1 LWDIRGWLATW
12 TFITRTLP
20 PFLSSP
26 MSGNMGNV
34 SQNQDSQPL
43 INDVDIAVAA
53 WHEDGRWS
61 LALLPDAQ
69 DLPQIIERLKS
80 QQTNGGAL
88 ALLAIDEEFFMI
100 IRVLG
105 SHIKLFLSD
114 ISYAVDYDIAAEFIE
129 ICDLDMPEEDD
140 EPFPAGDL
148 DIISDLGV
156 HRMELSTLCDDPD
169 LFPDEQLEAIAS
181 RLGFGEDFAQL
192 LEL

>member
-1 LWDIRGWLATW
+1 
-12 TFITRTLP
+12 
-20 PFLSSP
+20 
-26 MSGNMGNV
+26 MSNV
-34 SQNQDSQPL
+34 SQDQAGESL

-114 ISYAVDYDIAAEFIE
+114 ITCAIDYEIAAEFIE
-129 ICDLDMPEEDD
+129 LCDLDMPEEDD

-148 DIISDLGV
+148 DIISDIGV

-169 LFPDEQLEAIAS
+169 FFPDEQLEAIAS
-181 RLGFGEDFAQL
+181 RLGFGEEFTQL

>member
-1 LWDIRGWLATW
+1 
-12 TFITRTLP
+12 
-20 PFLSSP
+20 
-26 MSGNMGNV
+26 MSGNMSNV
-34 SQNQDSQPL
+34 SQDQAGESL

-114 ISYAVDYDIAAEFIE
+114 ITCAIDYEIAAEFIE
-129 ICDLDMPEEDD
+129 LCDLDMPEEDD

-148 DIISDLGV
+148 DIISDIGV

-169 LFPDEQLEAIAS
+169 FFPDEQLEAIAS
-181 RLGFGEDFAQL
+181 RLGFGEEFTQL

>member
-1 LWDIRGWLATW
+1 
-12 TFITRTLP
+12 
-20 PFLSSP
+20 
-26 MSGNMGNV
+26 MSGNMSDV
-34 SQNQDSQPL
+34 TQDQAGEPL

-69 DLPQIIERLKS
+69 DLPQIIDRLKA

-88 ALLAIDEEFFMI
+88 ALLAIDEEFFII

-114 ISYAVDYDIAAEFIE
+114 VTCAVDYDIAAELIE

-156 HRMELSTLCDDPD
+156 HRMELSTLCDDAD
-169 LFPDEQLEAIAS
+169 LFPDEQLEAIAN
-181 RLGFGEDFAQL
+181 RLGFGDQFAEL

>member
-1 LWDIRGWLATW
+1 
-12 TFITRTLP
+12 
-20 PFLSSP
+20 
-26 MSGNMGNV
+26 MSNV
-34 SQNQDSQPL
+34 SQDQAGESL
-43 INDVDIAVAA
+43 INNVDIAVAA

-114 ISYAVDYDIAAEFIE
+114 ITCAIDYEIAAEFIDL
-129 ICDLDMPEEDD
+129 CDLDMPEEDD

-148 DIISDLGV
+148 DIISDIGV

-181 RLGFGEDFAQL
+181 RLGFGEEFTQL

>member
-1 LWDIRGWLATW
+1 
-12 TFITRTLP
+12 
-20 PFLSSP
+20 
-26 MSGNMGNV
+26 MSNV
-34 SQNQDSQPL
+34 TQENAGEPL

-69 DLPQIIERLKS
+69 DLPQIIDRLKT
-80 QQTNGGAL
+80 QQTNGGAI
-88 ALLAIDEEFFMI
+88 ALLAIDEEFFII

-114 ISYAVDYDIAAEFIE
+114 ITCAIDYDIAAELLE
-129 ICDLDMPEEDD
+129 ICDLDSPEDD
-140 EPFPAGDL
+140 EEPFPAGDL

-156 HRMELSTLCDDPD
+156 HRMELSTLCDDAD

>member
-1 LWDIRGWLATW
+1 
-12 TFITRTLP
+12 
-20 PFLSSP
+20 
-26 MSGNMGNV
+26 MSGNMSNV
-34 SQNQDSQPL
+34 TQENAGEPL

-69 DLPQIIERLKS
+69 DLPQIIDRLKT
-80 QQTNGGAL
+80 QQTNGGAI
-88 ALLAIDEEFFMI
+88 ALLAIDEEFFII

-114 ISYAVDYDIAAEFIE
+114 ITCAIDYDIAAELLE
-129 ICDLDMPEEDD
+129 ICDLDSPEDD
-140 EPFPAGDL
+140 EEPFPAGDL

-156 HRMELSTLCDDPD
+156 HRMELSTLCDDAD

>member
-1 LWDIRGWLATW
+1 
-12 TFITRTLP
+12 
-20 PFLSSP
+20 
-26 MSGNMGNV
+26 MGNV

-105 SHIKLFLSD
+105 SRIKLFLSD
-114 ISYAVDYDIAAEFIE
+114 ITYAVDYDIAAEFIE

-148 DIISDLGV
+148 DIISNLGV
-156 HRMELSTLCDDPD
+156 HRMELTTLCDDPD

>member
-1 LWDIRGWLATW
+1 
-12 TFITRTLP
+12 
-20 PFLSSP
+20 
-26 MSGNMGNV
+26 MSGNMSDVTDALVNE
-34 SQNQDSQPL
+34 
-43 INDVDIAVAA
+43 VDIAVAA
-53 WHEDGRWS
+53 WHEDGRWN
-61 LALLPDAQ
+61 LAQLPDAH
-69 DLPQIIERLKS
+69 DLPHIIERLKS
-80 QQTNGGAL
+80 QQTNGGAI

-105 SHIKLFLSD
+105 AHIKLFLSD
-114 ISYAVDYDIAAEFIE
+114 ISYAIDYDIAAEFIE

-181 RLGFGEDFAQL
+181 RLGFGEEFAQL

>member
-1 LWDIRGWLATW
+1 
-12 TFITRTLP
+12 
-20 PFLSSP
+20 
-26 MSGNMGNV
+26 MSGNMSNV
-34 SQNQDSQPL
+34 SQDQAGESL

-69 DLPQIIERLKS
+69 DLPQIIDRLKS

-114 ISYAVDYDIAAEFIE
+114 ITCAIDYEIAAEFIE
-129 ICDLDMPEEDD
+129 WN
-140 EPFPAGDL
+140 F
-148 DIISDLGV
+148 
-156 HRMELSTLCDDPD
+156 
-169 LFPDEQLEAIAS
+169 
-181 RLGFGEDFAQL
+181 L
-192 LEL
+192 LYVMTPIYFLMSS

>member
-1 LWDIRGWLATW
+1 
-12 TFITRTLP
+12 
-20 PFLSSP
+20 
-26 MSGNMGNV
+26 MSGNMSNV
-34 SQNQDSQPL
+34 SQDQAGESL

-114 ISYAVDYDIAAEFIE
+114 ITCAIDYEIAAEFIDL
-129 ICDLDMPEEDD
+129 CDLDMPEEED

-148 DIISDLGV
+148 DIISDIGV

-181 RLGFGEDFAQL
+181 RLGFGEEFTRL

>member
-1 LWDIRGWLATW
+1 
-12 TFITRTLP
+12 
-20 PFLSSP
+20 
-26 MSGNMGNV
+26 MSGNMSNV
-34 SQNQDSQPL
+34 TQDQAGEPL
-43 INDVDIAVAA
+43 IDDVDIAVAA

-88 ALLAIDEEFFMI
+88 ALLAIDEEFFMV

-105 SHIKLFLSD
+105 SHISMFLSD
-114 ISYAVDYDIAAEFIE
+114 VTCAIDYEVAADFLEL
-129 ICDLDMPEEDD
+129 CDLDSPEEED
-140 EPFPAGDL
+140 EPLPVGHL
-148 DIISDLGV
+148 DILADLGV
-156 HRMELSTLCDDPD
+156 NQMELSALCDDAE

-181 RLGFGEDFAQL
+181 RLGFAEQFSEL

>member
-1 LWDIRGWLATW
+1 
-12 TFITRTLP
+12 
-20 PFLSSP
+20 

-34 SQNQDSQPL
+34 SQNPDSQPL

-114 ISYAVDYDIAAEFIE
+114 ITYAVDYDIAAEFIE
-129 ICDLDMPEEDD
+129 ICDLDMPEQDD

-156 HRMELSTLCDDPD
+156 HRMELTTLCDDPD

>member
-1 LWDIRGWLATW
+1 
-12 TFITRTLP
+12 
-20 PFLSSP
+20 
-26 MSGNMGNV
+26 MSGNMCNV
-34 SQNQDSQPL
+34 TLDQAGEPL

-88 ALLAIDEEFFMI
+88 ALLAI
-100 IRVLG
+100 RVLG

-114 ISYAVDYDIAAEFIE
+114 ITCAIDYEIAAEFIE
-129 ICDLDMPEEDD
+129 LCDLDMPEEDD

-148 DIISDLGV
+148 DIISDIGV

-181 RLGFGEDFAQL
+181 RLGFGEEFTQL

>member
-1 LWDIRGWLATW
+1 
-12 TFITRTLP
+12 
-20 PFLSSP
+20 
-26 MSGNMGNV
+26 MSGNMSNV
-34 SQNQDSQPL
+34 SQDQAGESL

-114 ISYAVDYDIAAEFIE
+114 ITCAIDYEIAADFIE
-129 ICDLDMPEEDD
+129 LCDLDMPEEED

-148 DIISDLGV
+148 DIISDIGV

-181 RLGFGEDFAQL
+181 RLGFGEEFTQL

>member
-1 LWDIRGWLATW
+1 
-12 TFITRTLP
+12 
-20 PFLSSP
+20 
-26 MSGNMGNV
+26 MSNV
-34 SQNQDSQPL
+34 SQDQAGESL

-114 ISYAVDYDIAAEFIE
+114 VTCAIDYEIAAEFIDL
-129 ICDLDMPEEDD
+129 CDLDMPEEDD

-148 DIISDLGV
+148 DIISDIGV

-181 RLGFGEDFAQL
+181 RLGFGEEFTQL

>member
-1 LWDIRGWLATW
+1 MSDVSDANYDA
-12 TFITRTLP
+12 
-20 PFLSSP
+20 SSD
-26 MSGNMGNV
+26 GVVAANE
-34 SQNQDSQPL
+34 
-43 INDVDIAVAA
+43 VDIAVAA
-53 WHEDGRWS
+53 WHEEGRWN
-61 LALLPDAQ
+61 LALLPDAH
-69 DLPQIIERLKS
+69 DLPHIIDRLKS

-114 ISYAVDYDIAAEFIE
+114 ITCAMDYEIAAEFIE
-129 ICDLDMPEEDD
+129 LCDLDMPEEED
-140 EPFPAGDL
+140 EPLPAGDL
-148 DIISDLGV
+148 DIISDIGV

-181 RLGFGEDFAQL
+181 RLGFGEEFTQL

>member
-1 LWDIRGWLATW
+1 
-12 TFITRTLP
+12 
-20 PFLSSP
+20 
-26 MSGNMGNV
+26 MSGNMSDV
-34 SQNQDSQPL
+34 TQDQADEPL

-69 DLPQIIERLKS
+69 DLPQVIDRLKA

-88 ALLAIDEEFFMI
+88 ALLAIDEEFFII

-114 ISYAVDYDIAAEFIE
+114 ITCAVDYDIAAELIE

-156 HRMELSTLCDDPD
+156 HRMELSTLCDDAD

-181 RLGFGEDFAQL
+181 RLGFGEEFAHL

>member
-1 LWDIRGWLATW
+1 
-12 TFITRTLP
+12 
-20 PFLSSP
+20 
-26 MSGNMGNV
+26 MCGNMSNV
-34 SQNQDSQPL
+34 SQDQAGESL

-114 ISYAVDYDIAAEFIE
+114 ITCAIDYEIAAEFIDL
-129 ICDLDMPEEDD
+129 CDLDMPEEDD

-148 DIISDLGV
+148 DIISDIGV

-181 RLGFGEDFAQL
+181 RLGFGEEFTQL

>member
-1 LWDIRGWLATW
+1 
-12 TFITRTLP
+12 
-20 PFLSSP
+20 
-26 MSGNMGNV
+26 MSGNMSNV
-34 SQNQDSQPL
+34 SQDQAGESL

-69 DLPQIIERLKS
+69 DLPHIIERLKS

-114 ISYAVDYDIAAEFIE
+114 ITCAIDYEIAAEFIDL
-129 ICDLDMPEEDD
+129 CDLDMPEEDD

-148 DIISDLGV
+148 DIISDIGV

-181 RLGFGEDFAQL
+181 RLGFGEEFTQL

>member
-1 LWDIRGWLATW
+1 
-12 TFITRTLP
+12 
-20 PFLSSP
+20 
-26 MSGNMGNV
+26 MSGNMSNV
-34 SQNQDSQPL
+34 TQDQAGEPL

-69 DLPQIIERLKS
+69 DLPQIIDRLKS
-80 QQTNGGAL
+80 QQTNGGAI
-88 ALLAIDEEFFMI
+88 ALLAIDEEFFII

-114 ISYAVDYDIAAEFIE
+114 ITCAIDYDIAAELLE
-129 ICDLDMPEEDD
+129 ICDLDSPEDD

>member
-1 LWDIRGWLATW
+1 
-12 TFITRTLP
+12 
-20 PFLSSP
+20 
-26 MSGNMGNV
+26 MSGNMSNV
-34 SQNQDSQPL
+34 SQDQAGESL

-69 DLPQIIERLKS
+69 DLPQIIDRLKS

-114 ISYAVDYDIAAEFIE
+114 ITCAIDYEIASEFIDL
-129 ICDLDMPEEDD
+129 CDLDMPEEDD

-148 DIISDLGV
+148 DIISDIGV

-181 RLGFGEDFAQL
+181 RLGFGEEFAQL

>member
-1 LWDIRGWLATW
+1 
-12 TFITRTLP
+12 
-20 PFLSSP
+20 
-26 MSGNMGNV
+26 MSGNMSNV
-34 SQNQDSQPL
+34 SQDQAGESL
-43 INDVDIAVAA
+43 INNVDIAVAA

-114 ISYAVDYDIAAEFIE
+114 ITCAIDYEIAAEFIDL
-129 ICDLDMPEEDD
+129 CDLDMPEEDD

-148 DIISDLGV
+148 DIISDIGV

-181 RLGFGEDFAQL
+181 RLGFGEEFTQL